1 MPGKARVCGRAPA
14 PGATGRGAGDGVAL
28 ACGTA
33 LPAVLAG
40 GCVGGDPV
48 PVALALVVLALVAGG
63 DGAGEPAP
71 HPASRAAVTSRT
83 VMRSAAASGGRRD
96 NLMPSLR
103 HVASGSECSR
113 DYCTARP
120 GMSVGQGTMGG
131 WQQSHP
137 RPGAS

>member
-1 MPGKARVCGRAPA
+1 MPGKVRVCGRVPA
-14 PGATGRGAGDGVAL
+14 PGATGREAGDGVAL

-40 GCVGGDPV
+40 GCVCGDMV
-48 PVALALVVLALVAGG
+48 PVALALVAGG

-71 HPASRAAVTSRT
+71 HPASGVAVTSR
-83 VMRSAAASGGRRD
+83 VAVRSAAASGGRRD
-96 NLMPSLR
+96 NLIIVTPPRRVWFRVQPRLL
-103 HVASGSECSR
+103 HHPA
-113 DYCTARP
+113 
-120 GMSVGQGTMGG
+120 GMSVGQGTMGR